1 MISASHHKWSK
12 KRELKKW
19 SPPWG
24 EEATKQEP
32 HKLPLEAK
40 RQHIPR
46 WTGPFPFLA
55 LPLELRRMIYDCYFA
70 DLRVF
75 VPAAIRPSQ
84 LPRPRSYVPDERDVT
99 MLLGS
104 FAAFMDNRWPFT
116 LRIEIH
122 PPHVDRA
129 TDLSWFWSALRE
141 VHQILRLRDK
151 CLKELTI
158 VFIEHKW
165 GPPCDKYGRWLKG
178 TPKLNPRHECKVAHI
193 LNELALFPHTDCHIC
208 ICHRLLEEAEL
219 RNIAEATEQSRTAVK
234 SLPVEEKQ
242 RWLKRTDDSIDARKY
257 EFTVRTGLMS
267 LATLDQ
273 EIEEGYGFAGSGM
286 IWPSLDV
293 FPSHDQRWSWRFLD

>member
-99 MLLGS
+99 MLLVSKQVCREVVHCLKRESTACLSITYRGRKSGNGS
-104 FAAFMDNRWPFT
+104 N
-116 LRIEIH
+116 I
-122 PPHVDRA
+122 PHKYCGPKQ
-129 TDLSWFWSALRE
+129 ALRSGPYS
-141 VHQILRLRDK
+141 HLFNGSLCDRLQRLWIIDGLSR
-151 CLKELTI
+151 CESRYIHHMWI
-158 VFIEHKW
+158 V
-165 GPPCDKYGRWLKG
+165 
-178 TPKLNPRHECKVAHI
+178 
-193 LNELALFPHTDCHIC
+193 
-208 ICHRLLEEAEL
+208 
-219 RNIAEATEQSRTAVK
+219 
-234 SLPVEEKQ
+234 Q
-242 RWLKRTDDSIDARKY
+242 RIY
-257 EFTVRTGLMS
+257 P
-267 LATLDQ
+267 
-273 EIEEGYGFAGSGM
+273 GSGR
-286 IWPSLDV
+286 LYEKCTKY
-293 FPSHDQRWSWRFLD
+293 